1 MLMLECERMNILEEK
16 KTKEIFNKMKQNERS
31 DQEMARKM
39 LAVFV
44 VWANKHE
51 Q

>member
-1 MLMLECERMNILEEK
+1 MLMLECERMNILEK
-16 KTKEIFNKMKQNERS
+16 KNKEIFNKMKQNERS